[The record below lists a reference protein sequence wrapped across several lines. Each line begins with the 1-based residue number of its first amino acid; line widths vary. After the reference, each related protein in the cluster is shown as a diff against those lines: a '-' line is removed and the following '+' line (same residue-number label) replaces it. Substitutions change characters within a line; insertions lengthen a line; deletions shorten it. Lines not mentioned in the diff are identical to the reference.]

1 MGQVSAWERRYPAP
15 AKLNLFL
22 HVVGRR
28 ADGYHLLQTAFRLID
43 LCDWLR
49 FRPRPDGRIAL
60 GRALAGV
67 PDDENLVVRAAGLL
81 QSRTGARTG
90 VDIDLEK
97 NIPIGGGLGGGSS
110 DCATTL
116 AALNRLWDLRL
127 RGEELAE
134 IGLAL
139 GADVPFFLFGRN
151 AFGEGVGE
159 RLAPLDLPGAW
170 YVVLAPPVAVATRA
184 IFAAPELTGNSE
196 TFKISSFSAGFG
208 KNDLEPV
215 VCRRHPEVAMHLEW
229 LRRFGDARM
238 SGSGACVFAEFAT
251 EREARSV
258 HSEMPA
264 DMRGFVVRGLDRHPL
279 AALLDNE

>member
-1 MGQVSAWERRYPAP
+1 MGKLSPWERRYPAP

-49 FRPRPDGRIAL
+49 FSPRPDGRIAL

-81 QSRTGARTG
+81 QSRSGARTG

-97 NIPIGGGLGGGSS
+97 NIPMGGGLGGGSS

-151 AFGEGVGE
+151 AFGE
-159 RLAPLDLPGAW
+159 
-170 YVVLAPPVAVATRA
+170 
-184 IFAAPELTGNSE
+184 
-196 TFKISSFSAGFG
+196 
-208 KNDLEPV
+208 
-215 VCRRHPEVAMHLEW
+215 
-229 LRRFGDARM
+229 
-238 SGSGACVFAEFAT
+238 
-251 EREARSV
+251 
-258 HSEMPA
+258 
-264 DMRGFVVRGLDRHPL
+264 
-279 AALLDNE
+279 